1 MIGALPR
8 RSAASMNIILTAQD
22 VFEAQQSALRLVW
35 VGGRQ
40 GATKLL
46 EPATAR
52 FPGMA
57 LVGHL
62 NYVHPNRVQVLGAS
76 EMAYISRMPEERRQ
90 RAIDELF
97 SCESSAL
104 VILADCGEPPAEFVA
119 AADARAMP
127 LLLSPLPSPR
137 VIHDLQYYLA
147 RALAERVTLHGVYME
162 VMSMGVFITGE
173 SGIGKS
179 ELALELLSR
188 NHRLIGDDAIEFSRL
203 GTDDLEGRCP
213 DLLNDFL
220 EVRGLGILNVRAMF
234 GETAVRRAKIL
245 HLIVRLEDL
254 SSYGAGEIDRLQA
267 EQLTR
272 SILGVPIP
280 EVVLFVAPGRNLAV
294 LVESATR
301 NHILRTRGINPLQ
314 DFMNKQRA
322 LMTGPKQ

>member
-1 MIGALPR
+1 
-8 RSAASMNIILTAQD
+8 MNIVLTAQN
-22 VFEAQQSALRLVW
+22 VFEAQQSALGLVW
-35 VGGRQ
+35 ISGRQ
-40 GATKLL
+40 GGVKLL

-62 NYVHPNRVQVLGAS
+62 NYVHPNRVQVLGTG
-76 EMAYISRMPEERRQ
+76 EITYIEQMTPARRQ
-90 RAIDELF
+90 RAVDELF
-97 SCESSAL
+97 SCDTSAL
-104 VILADCGEPPAEFVA
+104 VILADCGAIPPDFIA
-119 AADARAMP
+119 ASEARSMP
-127 LLLSPLPSPR
+127 LLSSPLPSPR

-147 RALAERVTLHGVYME
+147 RALAERVTMHGVYME

-188 NHRLIGDDAIEFSRL
+188 NHRLIGDDAVEFSRL

-234 GETAVRRAKIL
+234 GDTAVRRAKTL
-245 HLIVRLEDL
+245 HLIVRLEEL
-254 SSYGAGEIDRLQA
+254 ASYHTVAIDRLQA

-272 SILGVPIP
+272 TILGVQIP
-280 EVVLFVAPGRNLAV
+280 EVVLFVGPGRNLAV
-294 LVESATR
+294 LVETATR
-301 NHILRTRGINPLQ
+301 NHILRTRGINPLEE
-314 DFMNKQRA
+314 FMKRQQE
-322 LMTGPKQ
+322 LMAASKP